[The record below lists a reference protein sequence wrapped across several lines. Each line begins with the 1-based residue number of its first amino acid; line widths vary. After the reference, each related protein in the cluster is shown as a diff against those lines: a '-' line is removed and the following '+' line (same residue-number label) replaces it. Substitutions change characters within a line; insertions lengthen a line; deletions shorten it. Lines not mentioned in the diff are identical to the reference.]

1 MRTTPIAASRFGILV
16 DGVEIATFS
25 ALQGVKSDLGSWSKV
40 EGLAVSWDV
49 ARYQLER
56 LALASG
62 ASRTPPTLTFTR
74 PRSPDMRLWMWHR
87 TAMQQPA
94 GAKRDL
100 HMHAWLESVQSGQMS
115 PAGRSASPVA
125 RYRLVNA
132 WPSKVAA
139 GLARAGSGTTVA
151 METITLAV
159 ERIERA

>member
-1 MRTTPIAASRFGILV
+1 MCVCCKQETAYDMRISDWSSDVCSSDLGRSTPAFAREQHGDTVRRLREPHDMRTTPIAASRFGILV

-74 PRSPDMRLWMWHR
+74 PRSHDMRLWMWHR
-87 TAMQQPA
+87 PAMTQPA
-94 GAKRDL
+94 GAQRD
-100 HMHAWLESVQSGQMS
+100 
-115 PAGRSASPVA
+115 
-125 RYRLVNA
+125 
-132 WPSKVAA
+132 
-139 GLARAGSGTTVA
+139 
-151 METITLAV
+151 
-159 ERIERA
+159 

>member
-1 MRTTPIAASRFGILV
+1 MIRRPPRSTRTDTLFPYTTLFRSEQHGDTVRRLREPHDMRTTPIAASRFGILV

-87 TAMQQPA
+87 PAMQQPA
-94 GAKRDL
+94 GAKRDRSE
-100 HMHAWLESVQSGQMS
+100 ESRVGKECVSTCSSRRSQSH
-115 PAGRSASPVA
+115 
-125 RYRLVNA
+125 
-132 WPSKVAA
+132 
-139 GLARAGSGTTVA
+139 
-151 METITLAV
+151 
-159 ERIERA
+159 